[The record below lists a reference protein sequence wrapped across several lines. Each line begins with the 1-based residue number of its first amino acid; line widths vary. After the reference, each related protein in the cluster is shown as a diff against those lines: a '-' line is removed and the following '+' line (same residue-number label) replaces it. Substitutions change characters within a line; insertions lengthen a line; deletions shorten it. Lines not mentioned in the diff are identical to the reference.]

1 MTKDLKNNSKKPI
14 LLCILDGWGIGE
26 DDEKVNAIFKA
37 KTPNYDAILAKYP
50 HSKLQTSG
58 LAVGLPE
65 GQMGN
70 SEVGHITIG
79 SGRVIYQNLPRINKA
94 IAEGELAKNPDLQ
107 KLIINCKTHFKPCH
121 LLGLLSDGGVHSH
134 QNHIIYLAK
143 IIAQA
148 GVKVKVHAFLDG
160 RDVAQK
166 SAIALINNFENAVK
180 DFPEIKIATISGRYY
195 SMDRDNKWERT
206 KLAYDLIVKNEG
218 PRAKNAVEAVENSY
232 KNNVTDEF
240 ILPTAIADFKGIEA
254 EDALLVANFRADRIR
269 QISYALLDPNFDKF
283 TTKDLNFSDK
293 IAMTQYSEELNEF
306 FAILFPQVDVKN
318 SLGEILEK
326 HNLKQLRI
334 AETEKYAHVTF
345 FFSGGREAEFKG
357 EDRILI
363 KSPTV
368 ATYDLK
374 PEMSAI
380 EVGENLKKAINSGKY
395 DFIVVNYANPDMVGH
410 SGTFDSAVK
419 ACEIIDN
426 QLGQLR
432 DAILAKDGLM
442 FITADHGNIE
452 NMVTHDHEPDTTHTT
467 NPVPFILIGN
477 KVSHIELKDGSLADI
492 TPTIL
497 FLMNFFPTAE
507 MTGKILITH
516 RIAL

>member
-14 LLCILDGWGIGE
+14 LLCILDGWGIGKK
-26 DDEKVNAIFKA
+26 DEKVNAIFKA
-37 KTPNYDAILAKYP
+37 KTPNYDSILNKYP
-50 HSKLQTSG
+50 NSKLETSG
-58 LAVGLPE
+58 LSVGLPE

-94 IAEGELAKNPDLQ
+94 IADAQLEKNPDLQ
-107 KLIINCKTHFKPCH
+107 RLIINCKKNDKPCN
-121 LLGLLSDGGVHSH
+121 LMGLLSDGGVHSH
-134 QNHIIYLAK
+134 QDHIINLAK
-143 IIAQA
+143 LIAQY

-160 RDVAQK
+160 RDVGQK
-166 SAIALINNFENAVK
+166 SAISIINYFENEIR
-180 DFPEIKIATISGRYY
+180 DFPEIKIATLSGRYY
-195 SMDRDNKWERT
+195 AMDRDNKWERT

-218 PRAKNAVEAVENSY
+218 PRAKNAIEAVENSY
-232 KNNVTDEF
+232 KKNINDEF
-240 ILPTAIADFKGIEA
+240 ILPITIGDFNGIGNE
-254 EDALLVANFRADRIR
+254 EALLVANFRADRIR

-283 TTKDLNFSDK
+283 ATKNLNFSDK
-293 IAMTQYSEELNEF
+293 IAMTQYSDELNEF
-306 FAILFPQVDVKN
+306 FSILFPQIDVKN

-326 HNLKQLRI
+326 NNLKQLRI

-345 FFSGGREAEFKG
+345 FFSGGREMEFVG

-363 KSPTV
+363 KSPNV

-380 EVGENLKKAINSGKY
+380 EVGENLKNAINSDKY

-419 ACEIIDN
+419 ACEIIDY

-432 DAILAKDGLM
+432 DEILKKDGLM
-442 FITADHGNIE
+442 LITADHGNIE
-452 NMVTHDHEPDTTHTT
+452 NMITSDRKPDTTHTT

-477 KVSHIELKDGSLADI
+477 GFEDKKLKDGSLADI

-497 FLMNFFPTAE
+497 NLMNIQKTPE
-507 MTGKILITH
+507 MTGNNLIQ
-516 RIAL
+516 